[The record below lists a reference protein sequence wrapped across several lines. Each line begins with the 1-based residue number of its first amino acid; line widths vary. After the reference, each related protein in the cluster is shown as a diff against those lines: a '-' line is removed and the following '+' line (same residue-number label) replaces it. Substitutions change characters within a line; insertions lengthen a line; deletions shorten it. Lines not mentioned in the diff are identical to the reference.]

1 MVQDLFDKE
10 CNVQESEY
18 TDPIQFVTEDAKEEE
33 QPLLLVTANEHE
45 ARLFSVE

>member
-18 TDPIQFVTEDAKEEE
+18 TDPIQFVTEEANDKE
-33 QPLLLVTANEHE
+33 
-45 ARLFSVE
+45 